1 MKMLENMFTRVAACA
16 VILLCA
22 LSCASDE
29 DVQEVLPRSIS
40 ISPAELSVQVG
51 DTSRVEV
58 SLSPTTTTNKDIIW
72 SSTDTTRVVVDGDG
86 NVVALSQGTAYVV
99 AKTVNAL
106 VASCLVTVAPA
117 DMDTDT
123 EAGTDPDTDPAP
135 GPGPGPGPGPEP
147 NVPPVT
153 TPEDTSVEIYIEED
167 VSDRYSK

>member
-29 DVQEVLPRSIS
+29 EVQEVLPRSIS

-72 SSTDTTRVVVDGDG
+72 SSTDTIRVVVDGDG

-123 EAGTDPDTDPAP
+123 EAGTDPA
-135 GPGPGPGPGPEP
+135 PGPGPEP
-147 NVPPVT
+147 DVPPVT

>member
-29 DVQEVLPRSIS
+29 EVQEVLPRSIS

-72 SSTDTTRVVVDGDG
+72 SSTDTTRVAVDGDG

-123 EAGTDPDTDPAP
+123 EAGTDPA
-135 GPGPGPGPGPEP
+135 PGPGPEP
-147 NVPPVT
+147 DVPPVT

>member
-1 MKMLENMFTRVAACA
+1 MLENMFTRVAACA

-29 DVQEVLPRSIS
+29 EVQEVLPRSIS

-106 VASCLVTVAPA
+106 MASCLVTVAPA
-117 DMDTDT
+117 DMDTDS
-123 EAGTDPDTDPAP
+123 EAGTDPAP
-135 GPGPGPGPGPEP
+135 GPEP
-147 NVPPVT
+147 DVPPVT

-167 VSDRYSK
+167 VSDRYSM

>member
-16 VILLCA
+16 VILLYA

-29 DVQEVLPRSIS
+29 EVQEVLPRSIS

-123 EAGTDPDTDPAP
+123 EAGTDPA
-135 GPGPGPGPGPEP
+135 PGPGPEP
-147 NVPPVT
+147 DVPPVT

>member
-29 DVQEVLPRSIS
+29 EVQEVLPRSIS

-106 VASCLVTVAPA
+106 MASCLVTVAPA

-123 EAGTDPDTDPAP
+123 EAGTDPA
-135 GPGPGPGPGPEP
+135 PGPGPEP
-147 NVPPVT
+147 DVPPVT

-167 VSDRYSK
+167 VSDRYSM

>member
-1 MKMLENMFTRVAACA
+1 MKMLENMFTRVAAYA

-29 DVQEVLPRSIS
+29 EVQEVLPRSIS

-123 EAGTDPDTDPAP
+123 EAGTDPA
-135 GPGPGPGPGPEP
+135 PGPGPGPEP
-147 NVPPVT
+147 DVPPVT